1 MVKEGQRGKGLWK
14 SNSSLLSNKKLVL
27 NMKNHIATTTYFLNK
42 ENIFDDQI
50 RQEFSI
56 HFSVSEAKKKETRK

>member
-50 RQEFSI
+50 R
-56 HFSVSEAKKKETRK
+56 